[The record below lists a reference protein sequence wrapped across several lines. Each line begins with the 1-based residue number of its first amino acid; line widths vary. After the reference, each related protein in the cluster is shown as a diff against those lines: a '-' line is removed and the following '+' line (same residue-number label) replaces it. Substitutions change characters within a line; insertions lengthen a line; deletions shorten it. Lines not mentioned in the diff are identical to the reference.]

1 MKHFPSIQALR
12 VLTTFAR
19 TGAVEETANELYL
32 TRSAVTYQLR
42 LLERDLSFPLLHR
55 TGTRIGLSSEGLAYA
70 HDVRQALNTI
80 SGSARRYANR
90 SVSGTFILCS
100 TPGFAGGWLCSRIA
114 KFNEAFPDVK
124 IILQTQTLLENDNVS
139 SEDVDA
145 FITFG
150 NGHWPEMRVS
160 HLVDIRISPVCSPVF
175 LLQHGM
181 FKDPKDLSSVPLLNI
196 LGDET
201 DWEIW
206 LTAAGEDPFLARRGI
221 TFHDGNLC
229 FNAAVYSQGVA
240 LGDHFICRAAL
251 ESGMLVMP
259 FELVLRGRRSY
270 YLVSSPAKAET
281 STVEAFSSWIKTEIM
296 ANHAA
301 DGKV

>member
-1 MKHFPSIQALR
+1 MKHYPSIQALR
-12 VLTTFAR
+12 VLTSFAR
-19 TGAVEETANELYL
+19 TGSVEETADELVL

-42 LLERDLSFPLLHR
+42 LLERSLSFSLLHR
-55 TGTRIGLSSEGLAYA
+55 AGTRIGLSSEGLAYA
-70 HDVRQALNTI
+70 HDVRSALNMI
-80 SGSARRYANR
+80 SDSAQRFANR
-90 SVSGTFILCS
+90 SVSGTLVICS

-124 IILQTQTLLENDNVS
+124 IILKTQTLLENVAN
-139 SEDVDA
+139 EEVDA

-150 NGHWPEMRVS
+150 NGHWPEMTVS

-175 LLQHGM
+175 LHQHGM

-206 LTAAGEDPFLARRGI
+206 LTAAGVDPFLAHRGI

-240 LGDHFICRAAL
+240 LGDHFTCRAAL

-281 STVEAFSSWIKTEIM
+281 PTVGAFSSWIKAEIM
-296 ANHAA
+296 VRHTDDDVA
-301 DGKV
+301 

>member
-1 MKHFPSIQALR
+1 MKRYPSTQALR
-12 VLTTFAR
+12 VLTSFAR
-19 TGAVEETANELYL
+19 TGAVEETADELNL

-55 TGTRIGLSSEGLAYA
+55 SGTRIGLSSEGLAYA

-80 SGSARRYANR
+80 AASAQRYANR
-90 SVSGTFILCS
+90 SVSGTLTLCS

-114 KFNEAFPDVK
+114 KFSEAFPDVK
-124 IILQTQTLLENDNVS
+124 IILQTQTLLENVS
-139 SEDVDA
+139 KEDVDA

-150 NGHWPEMRVS
+150 NGHWPEMSVY

-175 LLQHGM
+175 LHQHGV
-181 FKDPKDLSSVPLLNI
+181 FQDPKDLKSVPLLNI

-206 LTAAGEDPFLARRGI
+206 LTAAGVDPFLARRGI

-240 LGDHFICRAAL
+240 LGDHFTCRAAL

-270 YLVSSPAKAET
+270 YLVSSPAKAERP
-281 STVEAFSSWIKTEIM
+281 TVEAFSSWIKSEIM
-296 ANHAA
+296 ISHA
-301 DGKV
+301 DLEKVEQ

>member
-1 MKHFPSIQALR
+1 MQHYPSIQALR
-12 VLTTFAR
+12 VLTCFAR
-19 TGAVEETANELYL
+19 TASVEETADELFL

-42 LLERDLSFPLLHR
+42 LLERSLNFPLMQR
-55 TGTRIGLSSEGLAYA
+55 TGTRIGLSAEGLAYA

-80 SGSARRYANR
+80 SGSAQRYANR
-90 SVSGTFILCS
+90 SVSGTLIICS

-114 KFNEAFPDVK
+114 KFNETHPDVK
-124 IILQTQTLLENDNVS
+124 IILQTQTLLENVAN
-139 SEDVDA
+139 EDVDA

-150 NGHWPEMRVS
+150 NGHWPEMNVS

-175 LLQHGM
+175 LHQYGM
-181 FKDPKDLSSVPLLNI
+181 FKDPKDLSGVPLLNI

-206 LTAAGEDPFLARRGI
+206 LTAAGVDPFLARRGM

-240 LGDHFICRAAL
+240 LGDHFTCRAAL
-251 ESGMLVMP
+251 ESGLLVMP
-259 FELVLRGRRSY
+259 FELLLRGRRSY
-270 YLVSSPAKAET
+270 YLVASPAKAELP
-281 STVEAFSSWIKTEIM
+281 TVEAFSSWIKAEIL
-296 ANHAA
+296 ASNADDGAA
-301 DGKV
+301 